1 MTSPRPGRP
10 RSEASRRS
18 ILDATSRLIVEHGY
32 ENLTLGEVATSAGVG
47 KQTLYRWWPSKAALV
62 ADCVLE
68 DSLAFTPVTVSASGD
83 ALAAIHSWL
92 SDSYSRMSQPGQA
105 ELFRGLTAAASSD
118 ESVRARLDERFSGP
132 LIDGIDAA
140 LQSGI
145 AAGDIRA
152 DVTTGALARVLLG
165 AMVFTLLQHR
175 TEDASWVDE
184 LMTTVSVGIR
194 TNEGRE

>member
-1 MTSPRPGRP
+1 MTSPRSGRP

-18 ILDATSRLIVEHGY
+18 ILDAMSRLIVEHGY
-32 ENLTLGEVATSAGVG
+32 ENLTLGEAATSAVVG
-47 KQTLYRWWPSKAALV
+47 KQTLYRWWRSKAALV

-68 DSLAFTPVTVSASGD
+68 NSLAFTPVTVSASGD

-92 SDSYSRMSQPGQA
+92 SDSYSRMSQPGQV
-105 ELFRGLTAAASSD
+105 ELFRGLTAAASSE

-140 LQSGI
+140 LLSGI

-152 DVTTGALARVLLG
+152 DV
-165 AMVFTLLQHR
+165 
-175 TEDASWVDE
+175 
-184 LMTTVSVGIR
+184 IR